1 MTKVAFIIC
10 YNNTMYMKE
19 CMDYISWLDVPEGIE
34 TEIIGI
40 TDAESMAAGYN
51 AAMNSS
57 DAKYKVYLHQ
67 DVFIL
72 NKYFIQDIIHIF
84 QNYPE
89 FGMLG
94 VIGSN
99 QIVSDA
105 MYWEKWNI
113 GQTYAWN
120 ALNSVIV
127 SLNEVHEMVESADAI
142 DGLIMITQYDIPWRE
157 DIFDGYDFYDISQSK
172 EFIKAGYQVGVVKQK
187 QPWCFHDCGDSKLSA
202 YDIYRKRFCE
212 AYKELGYQ
220 YTKDE
225 KLENRN
231 VRNKV
236 IDNIMPQIIEA
247 LESENMNYL
256 NSALDTAVEY
266 YPFHTKLFQI
276 YVIAEVIL
284 EEKIH
289 NVEHGFYTSGMSAD
303 ELIEKYTKYRF
314 LLKRLEYGN
323 SIETL
328 KDVLDM
334 IAASD
339 NRLVAEEVIAKHTV
353 YEVDK
358 VIQKLR
364 DNIAKN
370 NRI

>member
-1 MTKVAFIIC
+1 MR
-10 YNNTMYMKE
+10 E
-19 CMDYISWLDVPEGIE
+19 CMDYISWLNVLEGIE

-72 NKYFIQDIIHIF
+72 NKNFIQDIINIF

-89 FGMLG
+89 YGMLG

-99 QIVSDA
+99 QIIADGN
-105 MYWEKWNI
+105 YWEKWNI

-120 ALNSVIV
+120 ALSTVLV
-127 SLNEVHEMVESADAI
+127 SLKDIKSPVESADAI

-157 DIFDGYDFYDISQSK
+157 DIFDAFDFYDISQSK
-172 EFIKAGYQVGVVKQK
+172 EFLSAGYKVGVVSQK
-187 QPWCFHDCGDSKLSA
+187 QPWCFHDCGNSKLTV

-212 AYKELGYQ
+212 TYKELGYE

-225 KLENRN
+225 KLENHYM
-231 VRNKV
+231 RNKV
-236 IDNIMPQIIEA
+236 VDNIMPQMIEA
-247 LESENMNYL
+247 LESENFNYL
-256 NSALDTAVEY
+256 DSALDTAIEY

-276 YVIAEVIL
+276 YVIEEVIMK
-284 EEKIH
+284 EKIH
-289 NVEHGFYTSGMSAD
+289 KVEHGFYTKGMSAD
-303 ELIEKYTKYRF
+303 ALIEKYTLYRF

-323 SIETL
+323 DTDTL
-328 KDVLDM
+328 QDVLNI
-334 IAASD
+334 IAESD
-339 NRLVAEEVIAKHTV
+339 RRLVAEEVITKHTV
-353 YEVDK
+353 WETAREEVMH
-358 VIQKLR
+358 KLR
-364 DNIAKN
+364 TIIDS
-370 NRI
+370 